1 MALSIIRQVM
11 YALSV
16 RISNINTPGQ
26 ITFKGELLLFLAVLQ
41 VLTDLDT
48 CEFTMSIRART
59 IPSSDECYLKDPRA
73 ALEADDAE
81 PQLSSSMRG
90 IILHIYSPSVCRPSK
105 PLLPSHH
112 HPGST
117 AHSCNLHMH

>member
-41 VLTDLDT
+41 VLTESRHVRVHHVDK
-48 CEFTMSIRART
+48 S
-59 IPSSDECYLKDPRA
+59 KDDPELRRV
-73 ALEADDAE
+73 
-81 PQLSSSMRG
+81 LSQ
-90 IILHIYSPSVCRPSK
+90 RPE
-105 PLLPSHH
+105 
-112 HPGST
+112 GST
-117 AHSCNLHMH
+117 RGRRRRTTAQ